1 MRGTFVDQGGLFSYI
16 APEARVPAN
25 HPLRKIRELVRD
37 VLGELTRSLGRL
49 YASEGRPSIPPEQLL
64 SALLLQV
71 FYGIRSERQLMEQLD
86 YNLLYRWFVGLSPD
100 DPIWDPTTF
109 TKNRDRLQT
118 GAVFAKFMSKLLNH
132 PEVKPLLSD
141 EHFSV
146 DGTLIE
152 AWASHKSFRPK
163 DGSGDDDGGADFHGQ
178 QRKNDTHAS
187 TSDPDSR
194 LYRKAA
200 GREAKLCYMGHAT
213 MENRH
218 GLAVAGMVTLANGT
232 AERRASQIM
241 LKAKA
246 KEAGGRITVG
256 EDKAYDTADHVA
268 HLRAINVTP
277 HVTQNDC
284 SPQPASVVGAP
295 STDAPRGTKA
305 MACRIVSGD
314 DRMHLRLGQA
324 ARHDAQDQASW
335 PSQRLYRLHAQSDRL
350 QPDPHS
356 QTADG
361 VGQRLFTTSDAPKPE
376 AKRRP
381 MHNLRFF
388 SRLLGY
394 SSEITV
400 AWATGTLRHPWR
412 SFFFKNPSFDCIVA

>member
-16 APEARVPAN
+16 APEARVPAT
-25 HPLRKIRELVRD
+25 HPLRKIRQLVRD

-109 TKNRDRLQT
+109 TKNRNRLQT

-163 DGSGDDDGGADFHGQ
+163 DGSGADGGGTDFHGQ

-194 LYRKAA
+194 LYRKAT

-218 GLAVAGMVTLANGT
+218 GLAVAGMVTLADGT

-246 KEAGGRITVG
+246 REAGCRITVG

-284 SPQPASVVGAP
+284 ITATGKRRRSAIDGRTTRHEGYGMSQSCRAMIEYIFGWGKQHGTMRKTKHRGLASVA
-295 STDAPRGTKA
+295 TDFMLNLIAYNLI
-305 MACRIVSGD
+305 RIPK
-314 DRMHLRLGQA
+314 LL
-324 ARHDAQDQASW
+324 
-335 PSQRLYRLHAQSDRL
+335 
-350 QPDPHS
+350 
-356 QTADG
+356 TA
-361 VGQRLFTTSDAPKPE
+361 
-376 AKRRP
+376 
-381 MHNLRFF
+381 
-388 SRLLGY
+388 
-394 SSEITV
+394 
-400 AWATGTLRHPWR
+400 
-412 SFFFKNPSFDCIVA
+412 